1 MEQGQVAKVT
11 KIPGANEVG
20 PAQKCF
26 VKDKDDRIG
35 MSFDEGMDYIKSLG
49 SRANRLLRTKG
60 SENYLYARES
70 ARVVYTIAKKRGAAT
85 LAKDPMDINVEILK
99 ARAAAGFTG
108 VEAET
113 PVQEDDVDFDS
124 APTEEDGT
132 K

>member
-1 MEQGQVAKVT
+1 MEQGQVAKIM
-11 KIPGANEVG
+11 KIPGAKEAV
-20 PAQKCF
+20 PAQVCF

-35 MSFDEGMDYIKSLG
+35 LSFDEGMAYIKSLG
-49 SRANRLLRTKG
+49 NRANRLLRTKG

-70 ARVVYTIAKKRGAAT
+70 AKVVYTLARKRGATA

-108 VEAET
+108 VDAET
-113 PVQEDDVDFDS
+113 PPQDDDVDFDS
-124 APTEEDGT
+124 IPAEDAAP